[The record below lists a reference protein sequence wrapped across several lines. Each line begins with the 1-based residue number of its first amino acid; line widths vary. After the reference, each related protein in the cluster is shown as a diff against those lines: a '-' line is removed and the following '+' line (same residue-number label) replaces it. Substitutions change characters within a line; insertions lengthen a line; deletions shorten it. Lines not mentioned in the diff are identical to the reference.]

1 MLLFRIHAKHSA
13 YSTACRGNHKT
24 GESTQRERP
33 AACNKAYGKKAL
45 NMDIVRID
53 GYNDLLPYVN
63 GEVTYNYLGSVA
75 L

>member
-1 MLLFRIHAKHSA
+1 MV
-13 YSTACRGNHKT
+13 YSKGQNFDFSW
-24 GESTQRERP
+24 STL
-33 AACNKAYGKKAL
+33 NKAYGKKAL

-75 L
+75 F

>member
-1 MLLFRIHAKHSA
+1 
-13 YSTACRGNHKT
+13 
-24 GESTQRERP
+24 
-33 AACNKAYGKKAL
+33 
-45 NMDIVRID
+45 MDIVRID